1 MPGRC
6 KWTQFSNDSAGSK
19 RKTRTVLENEEV
31 ALFETVES
39 QIFLRTKKTDDKK
52 ERRRCGTRAPPIV
65 ESKQLATKKRTNHE
79 SIYFSVSKGSFF
91 FLPCSM
97 AVPDVPDVGSR
108 AVSVCFFF
116 SFRLGSDL
124 QKKKK
129 KDSTG
134 FAHLY
139 CDGGE
144 MQRTGEKLGGRRSDR
159 VESMQWHV
167 VNTNQKG
174 QKKTNQT
181 NTRNS
186 FGPGRCEEVSG
197 NGEKQKTH
205 AE

>member
-1 MPGRC
+1 MTRPVVKEKHGQCWRTR
-6 KWTQFSNDSAGSK
+6 KSLSSRPWSPRSFSGPRRQTTK
-19 RKTRTVLENEEV
+19 RNVVDVVRARHLSSSLSN
-31 ALFETVES
+31 L
-39 QIFLRTKKTDDKK
+39 
-52 ERRRCGTRAPPIV
+52 RRRNERIMNRSISRYRRA
-65 ESKQLATKKRTNHE
+65 R
-79 SIYFSVSKGSFF
+79 FF